1 MNLTNLRTLRTFSTP
16 KSMSKIERFEDLECW
31 KSARELTQM
40 IYQLS
45 NRGEFARDFGLR
57 DQMRRAA
64 VSVLSNIAE
73 GFESHT
79 RPLFIEYLSRA
90 KASCGEFRAQVYVA
104 LDAGYFDQSQFVQ
117 IRALAEKCSRQIS
130 NFINYLKQDTR
141 YKVSEPKELYES
153 SERYELSEQG
163 QTD

>member
-1 MNLTNLRTLRTFSTP
+1 
-16 KSMSKIERFEDLECW
+16 
-31 KSARELTQM
+31 M

-45 NRGEFARDFGLR
+45 SRGEFARDFGLR

-90 KASCGEFRAQVYVA
+90 KASCGEFRAQCYVA
-104 LDAGYFDQSQFVQ
+104 LDAVYLNQVEFAQAC
-117 IRALAEKCSRQIS
+117 ALAEKCSRQIS
-130 NFINYLKQDTR
+130 NFINYLKKDTR
-141 YKVSEPKELYES
+141 YKVSEALASYRLAELYEPS
-153 SERYELSEQG
+153 ELSELSELSESNQEN
-163 QTD
+163 

>member
-1 MNLTNLRTLRTFSTP
+1 MA
-16 KSMSKIERFEDLECW
+16 KIERFEDLECW
-31 KSARELTQM
+31 KSALELTRV
-40 IYQLS
+40 IYQHS
-45 NRGEFARDFGLR
+45 NKGRFARDFGLR

-90 KASCGEFRAQVYVA
+90 KASCGEFRAQCYVA
-104 LDAGYFDQSQFVQ
+104 FDAGYIEQADFVQ
-117 IRALAEKCSRQIS
+117 ICALAEKCSRQIS

-141 YKVSEPKELYES
+141 YKVSEPKEPYELYEP
-153 SERYELSEQG
+153 SELYKPSEADQEN
-163 QTD
+163 